1 MNHDWS
7 HPWRMLYVQP
17 PVGALD
23 GKVAIVTGA
32 GRGIGRGEALALAG
46 EGAAVVVNDLGTALD
61 GKSETSH
68 ADDVVNEIAGRGGT
82 AMASADDVAS
92 WTGAQRLI
100 ESTIDQFGRLDIL
113 VNNAGVLRDQ
123 MSFKMDEEAWDAV
136 IRVHLKGHFAP
147 TRFASEHWRAQ
158 SKAGDDS
165 GRRVINTVSE
175 AGLYGGTGQANYA
188 AAKAGIAG
196 MTIALARELKNYAVT
211 VNAIAPRA
219 RTRMTET
226 VLGDYGAPPEGDAFD
241 EWDPENI
248 GPVVAWL
255 ASDDAAD
262 VTGQVFVVF
271 GGRLHLMEGWTMV
284 SEIEQNER
292 WSVGA
297 IAARKAELFGERRPG
312 APKMG
317 FGR

>member
-1 MNHDWS
+1 
-7 HPWRMLYVQP
+7 MLYRHS

-32 GRGIGRGEALALAG
+32 GRGIGRGEALALAR
-46 EGAAVVVNDLGTALD
+46 EGASVVVNDLGTALD
-61 GKSETSH
+61 GTSETSP
-68 ADDVVNEIAGRGGT
+68 AQQVVEEIVAMDGTAIANDDDV
-82 AMASADDVAS
+82 SS
-92 WTGAQRLI
+92 WDGARAVVTKTV
-100 ESTIDQFGRLDIL
+100 EQFGRLDVL

-123 MSFKMDEEAWDAV
+123 MSFNMDEESWDAV

-147 TRFASEHWRAQ
+147 SRFAAEHWRTQ
-158 SKAGDDS
+158 SKAGSSDG
-165 GRRVINTVSE
+165 GRIINTVSE

-188 AAKAGIAG
+188 AAKAGIAA
-196 MTIALARELKNYAVT
+196 MTITLARELKNYGVT

-226 VLGDYGAPPEGDAFD
+226 VLGDFGAPPEDGAFD
-241 EWDPENI
+241 EWNPENV

-262 VTGQVFVVF
+262 VSGQVFVVF
-271 GGRLHLMEGWTMV
+271 GGRVHLMDGWTMV
-284 SEIEQNER
+284 GEIEQGER
-292 WSVGA
+292 WSVDA
-297 IAARKAELFGERRPG
+297 IAARKKELFGERRSGVPR
-312 APKMG
+312 MG

>member
-1 MNHDWS
+1 
-7 HPWRMLYVQP
+7 MLYRHP

-32 GRGIGRGEALALAG
+32 GRGIGRGEALALAA
-46 EGAAVVVNDLGTALD
+46 EGAAVVVNDLGTTLD
-61 GKSETSH
+61 GGAETSH
-68 ADDVVNEIAGRGGT
+68 ADEVVSAITSRGGRAVANT
-82 AMASADDVAS
+82 DDVAT
-92 WTGAQRLI
+92 WDGARRLV
-100 ESTIDQFGRLDIL
+100 ESAVDEFGRLDVL

-123 MSFKMDEEAWDAV
+123 MSFKMDEDAWDAV

-147 TRFASEHWRAQ
+147 TRFAAEHWRARA
-158 SKAGDDS
+158 KDGDES
-165 GRRVINTVSE
+165 GGRVINTVSE

-196 MTIALARELKNYAVT
+196 MTIALARELKNYGVT

-226 VLGDYGAPPEGDAFD
+226 VLGDYGAPPAGGGFD

-255 ASDDAAD
+255 ASRTQPTSPARCSWSSA
-262 VTGQVFVVF
+262 VVC
-271 GGRLHLMEGWTMV
+271 T
-284 SEIEQNER
+284 
-292 WSVGA
+292 
-297 IAARKAELFGERRPG
+297 
-312 APKMG
+312 
-317 FGR
+317 

>member
-1 MNHDWS
+1 M
-7 HPWRMLYVQP
+7 
-17 PVGALD
+17 GALD
-23 GKVAIVTGA
+23 GQVAIVTGA
-32 GRGIGRGEALALAG
+32 GRGIGRGEALALAAQ
-46 EGAAVVVNDLGTALD
+46 GATVVVNDLGTTLEGDA
-61 GKSETSH
+61 EINH
-68 ADDVVNEIAGRGGT
+68 ADEVVNEISDRGGT
-82 AMASADDVAS
+82 AMANGDDVAS
-92 WTGAQRLI
+92 WAGAQALV
-100 ESTIDQFGRLDIL
+100 ESTIDRFGRLDIL

-136 IRVHLKGHFAP
+136 VRVHLKGHFAP
-147 TRFASEHWRAQ
+147 TRFAAEHWRGQ
-158 SKAGDDS
+158 SKAGDES
-165 GRRVINTVSE
+165 PRRVINTVSE

-196 MTIALARELKNYAVT
+196 MTIALARELKNYGVT

-226 VLGDYGAPPEGDAFD
+226 VLGDFGAPPEGDAFD
-241 EWDPENI
+241 EWNPDNI

-255 ASDDAAD
+255 ASDDAGD

-271 GGRLHLMEGWTMV
+271 AGRLHLMEGWTMV

-292 WSVGA
+292 WSVEA
-297 IAARKAELFGERRPG
+297 IAARKSELFGERRSGTPR
-312 APKMG
+312 MG

>member
-1 MNHDWS
+1 
-7 HPWRMLYVQP
+7 
-17 PVGALD
+17 VGALD

-32 GRGIGRGEALALAG
+32 GRGIGRGEALALAV
-46 EGAAVVVNDLGTALD
+46 EGAVVVVNDLGTSLEGA
-61 GKSETSH
+61 SETNH
-68 ADDVVNEIAGRGGT
+68 ADDVVNDIASRGGT
-82 AMASADDVAS
+82 ATTNADDVAS
-92 WTGAQRLI
+92 WTGAKRLI

-158 SKAGDDS
+158 SKAGNDS

-196 MTIALARELKNYAVT
+196 MTIALARELKNYGVT

-241 EWDPENI
+241 EWDPENV

-255 ASDDAAD
+255 ASDNASD

-271 GGRLHLMEGWTMV
+271 GGRLHLMDGWTMV
-284 SEIEQNER
+284 SEIEQDEQ
-292 WSVGA
+292 WSVAA
-297 IAARKAELFGERRPG
+297 IAARKAELFGERRSG

>member
-1 MNHDWS
+1 
-7 HPWRMLYVQP
+7 MLYRHP
-17 PVGALD
+17 AVGALD
-23 GKVAIVTGA
+23 SKVAIVTGA
-32 GRGIGRGEALALAG
+32 GRGIGRGEALALAA
-46 EGAAVVVNDLGTALD
+46 EGATVVVNDLGTSLD
-61 GKSETSH
+61 GTSETSQADEVVH
-68 ADDVVNEIAGRGGT
+68 DIVSRGGNAVTNADDV
-82 AMASADDVAS
+82 SS
-92 WTGAQRLI
+92 WTGAQSLVD
-100 ESTIDQFGRLDIL
+100 STIEQFGRLDIL

-123 MSFKMDEEAWDAV
+123 MSFKMDEDAWDAV

-147 TRFASEHWRAQ
+147 SRFAAEHWRAQ
-158 SKAGDDS
+158 SKAGNDS
-165 GRRVINTVSE
+165 GGRVINTVSE

-196 MTIALARELKNYAVT
+196 MTIALARELKNYGVT

-241 EWDPENI
+241 EWDPDNI

-255 ASDDAAD
+255 ASSDAAD
-262 VTGQVFVVF
+262 VTGQVIVVF
-271 GGRLHLMEGWTMV
+271 GGRLHLMDGWTMV

-292 WSVGA
+292 WSVDA
-297 IAARKAELFGERRPG
+297 IAARKSELFGERRTG
-312 APKMG
+312 APRMG

>member
-1 MNHDWS
+1 
-7 HPWRMLYVQP
+7 
-17 PVGALD
+17 LD

-32 GRGIGRGEALALAG
+32 GRGIGRGEALALAA
-46 EGAAVVVNDLGTALD
+46 EGASVVVNDLGTALD
-61 GKSETSH
+61 GATESSP
-68 ADDVVNEIAGRGGT
+68 AQSVVDEIVGGGGR
-82 AMASADDVAS
+82 AMTNGNDVAS
-92 WTGAQRLI
+92 WDGARDVVAATL
-100 ESTIDQFGRLDIL
+100 DAYGRLDVL

-123 MSFKMDEEAWDAV
+123 MSFKMDEDAWDAV

-147 TRFASEHWRAQ
+147 SRFAAEHWRAQ
-158 SKAGDDS
+158 AKAGSTDG
-165 GRRVINTVSE
+165 GRIVNTVSE

-196 MTIALARELKNYAVT
+196 MTIALARELKNYGVT
-211 VNAIAPRA
+211 ANAIAPRA

-226 VLGDYGAPPEGDAFD
+226 VLGDFGAPPEGNAFD
-241 EWDPENI
+241 EWHPDNV

-255 ASDDAAD
+255 ASPDAAD

-284 SEIEQNER
+284 GEIEQDER
-292 WSVGA
+292 WSVTA
-297 IAARKAELFGERRPG
+297 IADRKSELFGDRRSG
-312 APKMG
+312 APRMG

>member
-1 MNHDWS
+1 M
-7 HPWRMLYVQP
+7 
-17 PVGALD
+17 GALD

-32 GRGIGRGEALALAG
+32 GRGIGRGEALALAR
-46 EGAAVVVNDLGTALD
+46 EGATVVVNDLGTSLD
-61 GKSETSH
+61 GASEASP
-68 ADDVVNEIAGRGGT
+68 AQQVVDDIAGFGGT
-82 AMASADDVAS
+82 AVTNDDDGAS
-92 WTGAQRLI
+92 WDGAAHRVRATV
-100 ESTIDQFGRLDIL
+100 EAFGRLDIV

-123 MSFKMDEEAWDAV
+123 MSFKMDEESWDAV
-136 IRVHLKGHFAP
+136 VRVHLKGHFAP
-147 TRFASEHWRAQ
+147 CRFAAEHWRAQ
-158 SKAGDDS
+158 SKAGNDAG
-165 GRRVINTVSE
+165 GRVVNTVSE
-175 AGLYGGTGQANYA
+175 AGLYGGTGQANYV

-196 MTIALARELKNYAVT
+196 MTVGLARELKNYGVT

-226 VLGDYGAPPEGDAFD
+226 VLGEFGAPPEGDAFD

-255 ASDDAAD
+255 ASDEAAD

-284 SEIEQNER
+284 GEIEQGTR
-292 WSVGA
+292 WTVES
-297 IAARKAELFGERRPG
+297 IAARNQELFGDRRRG
-312 APKMG
+312 APRMG